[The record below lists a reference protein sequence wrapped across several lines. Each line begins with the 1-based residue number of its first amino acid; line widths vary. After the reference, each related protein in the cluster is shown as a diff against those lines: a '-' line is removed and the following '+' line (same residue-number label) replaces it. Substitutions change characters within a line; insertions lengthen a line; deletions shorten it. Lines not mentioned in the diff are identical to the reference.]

1 MNSETLLTVFVAL
14 TGFAVLLQSAVL
26 FALFLTIRKTTKS
39 VRDEM
44 EELRTVVVPVMNES
58 RAFLKNVA
66 PKIEAAATDL
76 AELTDSLYA
85 QTEDLEKT
93 TTDLLERLRRH
104 SARIDVILGRVLD
117 GVDQAGAMVVQTVGK
132 PVRQAQGLL
141 ASAKAFLSV
150 MRSGVP
156 APAETH
162 VATDKDMFV

>member
-1 MNSETLLTVFVAL
+1 MMFFVGL
-14 TGFAVLLQSAVL
+14 TGFAVLLQSVVL
-26 FALFLTIRKTTKS
+26 FALYLTIRKTSKA
-39 VRDEM
+39 VQDEVA
-44 EELRTVVVPVMNES
+44 ELRSVVVPVMNES

-66 PKIEAAATDL
+66 PKIEAAAKDL

-93 TTDLLERLRRH
+93 TADLLERLRRH
-104 SARIDVILGRVLD
+104 SARVDVILGRVLD

-141 ASAKAFLSV
+141 ASARAFLGV

-156 APAETH
+156 AQAETH
-162 VATDKDMFV
+162 VSSDRDMFV